1 LAELNAQGD
10 DLLESLPDFSV
21 QELAFVIRTEQA
33 VRLDDVLMRRTCL
46 AFSGELSE
54 ARVSEI
60 ASVMAGELGWSAAR
74 RDDEIDRAWAILGER
89 HGVTKSSQVFAK

>member
-1 LAELNAQGD
+1 
-10 DLLESLPDFSV
+10 V
-21 QELAFVIRTEQA
+21 RTERA

-60 ASVMAGELGWSAAR
+60 ATVMAEELEWSAAR
-74 RDDEIDRAWAILGER
+74 REDEIDRAWAILRER
-89 HGVTKSSQVFAK
+89 HGVVNSADVLTN

>member
-1 LAELNAQGD
+1 
-10 DLLESLPDFSV
+10 
-21 QELAFVIRTEQA
+21 
-33 VRLDDVLMRRTCL
+33 MRRTCL

-60 ASVMAGELGWSAAR
+60 ASVMAKQLDWSAAR

-89 HGVTKSSQVFAK
+89 HGVVKTAQVLTK